1 MNLRAYFR
9 FPVSLSAELRS
20 NFVYLFWDIGWWG
33 LYIGA
38 TLSFLP
44 IYATRSGA
52 TPGQIGLLT
61 ALPALLTLV
70 LSLPVG
76 RLLNRIPAGRAT
88 VLSALVSRSLFGVYI
103 LLPWILPP
111 ARQVE
116 ALLVIAVILALPNT
130 VIGISFSQFFVEAVP
145 GEWRGTVVG
154 ARNAIM
160 SLVSFPVTLLC
171 GQILKRMDFPV
182 GYQLVF
188 LIGFS
193 GAILTVFQ
201 LVHVRPYP
209 SAPVPTMSPY
219 AETRGSWL
227 PAVDG
232 PARTYLK
239 VIGLLF
245 LLNLTNNMVAPLI
258 PDLLVRGLSLS
269 DVTISIGT
277 ALTNLL
283 VFLVSL
289 LIARITHH
297 TGNRKSTAAG
307 TALLAIQTICLAFAR
322 DAVLYFAA
330 AVTAGVATG
339 ILSAAQYNYHL
350 DNLPPSRRS
359 SWLSWNLLLGN
370 AAVLLGALAG
380 PFLARWFGTS
390 PALLTFAALRL
401 GIGVLIYIVG

>member
-1 MNLRAYFR
+1 MNLRHYFR
-9 FPVSLSAELRS
+9 FPASLQPELRS
-20 NFVYLFWDIGWWG
+20 NFTSLFWDIGWWG
-33 LYIGA
+33 LYIGS

-52 TPGQIGLLT
+52 TPEQIGLLT
-61 ALPALLTLV
+61 ALPAVLTLI

-76 RLLNRIPAGRAT
+76 RFLNRIPAGRAT
-88 VLSALVSRSLFGVYI
+88 VLSALVGRSLFGVYV
-103 LLPWILPP
+103 LLPWVLPP
-111 ARQVE
+111 ARQVG
-116 ALLVIAVILALPNT
+116 ALLAMAIILALPNT

-145 GEWRGTVVG
+145 GEWRGMVVG
-154 ARNAIM
+154 MRNAIM
-160 SLVSFPVTLLC
+160 SLVTFPITLLS
-171 GQILKRMDFPV
+171 GQILKWMEFPS
-182 GYQLVF
+182 GYQVVF
-188 LIGFS
+188 LIGFM
-193 GAILTVFQ
+193 GAILTIFP
-201 LVHVRPYP
+201 LIRVRPYP
-209 SAPVPTMSPY
+209 STPTPRLSPY
-219 AETRGSWL
+219 TETKGAWL
-227 PAVDG
+227 PAIDG
-232 PARTYLK
+232 SARIYLK

-289 LIARITHH
+289 LIARITRR

-307 TALLAIQTICLAFAR
+307 TVLLAFQTVCLAFAR
-322 DAVLYFAA
+322 DAVLYLAA
-330 AVTAGVATG
+330 AGTAGIASG

-359 SWLSWNLLLGN
+359 SWLSWNLMLGN

-380 PFLARWFGTS
+380 PYLARGLGTS

-401 GIGVLIYIVG
+401 GIGVLIFMVG

>member
-1 MNLRAYFR
+1 MNLRTYFR
-9 FPVSLSAELRS
+9 FPASLRPELRS

-33 LYIGA
+33 LYIGS

-52 TPGQIGLLT
+52 TPEQIGLLT
-61 ALPALLTLV
+61 ALPAVLTLV

-88 VLSALVSRSLFGVYI
+88 VFSALASRSLFGMYV

-111 ARQVE
+111 TRQVE

-145 GEWRGTVVG
+145 AEWRGTVVG

-171 GQILKRMDFPV
+171 GQILKWMDFPT
-182 GYQLVF
+182 GYQVVF
-188 LIGFS
+188 LIGFG

-201 LVHVRPYP
+201 LMRVKPAASVSEPLL
-209 SAPVPTMSPY
+209 SPY
-219 AETRGSWL
+219 TKGGDTWL
-227 PAVDG
+227 PLVDG
-232 PARTYLK
+232 PARVYLK
-239 VIGLLF
+239 VIVLLF
-245 LLNLTNNMVAPLI
+245 MLNFTNNMVGPLI
-258 PDLLVRGLSLS
+258 PNLLVSDLSLS

-283 VFLVSL
+283 VFIVSL
-289 LIARITHH
+289 LIARITYR
-297 TGNRKSTAAG
+297 TGNRRATAVG
-307 TALLAIQTICLAFAR
+307 TALLAFQTVCLAFAR
-322 DAVLYFAA
+322 DAGLYFVA
-330 AVTAGVATG
+330 AVTAGIATG

-350 DNLPPSRRS
+350 DSLPPSRRS
-359 SWLSWNLLLGN
+359 SWLSWNLMLGN
-370 AAVLLGALAG
+370 AAVLLGALTG
-380 PFLARWFGTS
+380 PYLARWIGTS
-390 PALLTFAALRL
+390 PALLGFAALRL
-401 GIGVLIYIVG
+401 GIGMLIYIIG